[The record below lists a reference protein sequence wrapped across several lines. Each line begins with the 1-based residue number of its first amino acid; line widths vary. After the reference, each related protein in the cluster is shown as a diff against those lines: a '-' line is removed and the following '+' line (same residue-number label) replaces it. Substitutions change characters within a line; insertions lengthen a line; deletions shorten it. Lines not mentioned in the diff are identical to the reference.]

1 MAVIFLPMQQFSRH
15 AAGNRNVIL
24 LGNPSFGL
32 FVLTYL
38 SSGGLR

>member
-1 MAVIFLPMQQFSRH
+1 MQQFSRPE
-15 AAGNRNVIL
+15 AGGRNVIL

-38 SSGGLR
+38 